1 MKVILM
7 HGKNA
12 DPNQKWYPWLAKE
25 AKNLGIDFVA
35 PTLPHPEDPRADEWI
50 AELEKL
56 SPDENT
62 ILIGHSRGGVVILR
76 YLEKLPENKK
86 VRKVILVATNAGY
99 SEKINKTEN
108 NKTFFSEE
116 GYNFEKIKSHCDNFV
131 VFHSFDDHVVPHQ
144 AGEENAMGLSAK
156 FHKFEDRRHF
166 GKKADGSMTDSFP
179 ELLDE
184 IN

>member
-25 AKNLGIDFVA
+25 VNNLGMDFIA
-35 PTLPHPEDPRADEWI
+35 PVLPQTEDPRADEWI

-56 SPDENT
+56 NPDKNT
-62 ILIGHSRGGVVILR
+62 ILIGHSRGGVAILR
-76 YLEKLPENKK
+76 YLEKLTEDKK
-86 VRKVILVATNAGY
+86 VYKVILVATNAGH

-108 NKTFFSEE
+108 NKSFFSEK
-116 GYNFEKIKSHCDNFV
+116 GYDFKKIKSHCNNFV
-131 VFHSFDDHVVPHQ
+131 VFHSRDDHVVPFQ
-144 AGEENAMGLSAK
+144 AGEENAYGLNAK
-156 FHKFEDRRHF
+156 FIKFDDRRHF
-166 GKKADGSMTDSFP
+166 GRKVDGSMTDSFP
-179 ELLDE
+179 ELLEE